1 MIHGDVLHG
10 HEPDLQAVVLG
21 GGVEPLDQ
29 VLDLRHVG
37 TPGDHRQRIGLAIH
51 FQDGLFSPGSIF
63 IDSGHFHADIGGACV
78 LQPDKLNVAI
88 GTFRCLIQRGKQLL
102 DELEVGGRCRN
113 EQAVGA
119 WIDGDGRLGA

>member
-10 HEPDLQAVVLG
+10 HEPDLKAVVLG

-37 TPGDHRQRIGLAIH
+37 TPGDDCQRIGLAIH
-51 FQDGLFSPGSIF
+51 LQDGLFSPGSIF

-78 LQPDKLNVAI
+78 LQPDELNVAI

-102 DELEVGGRCRN
+102 DELEVGGRCRD
-113 EQAVGA
+113 EQAVGSR
-119 WIDGDGRLGA
+119 IDGDGWLGA